1 MQGAV
6 GAVNGVFQDTSKF
19 CGVFSEDGEDLRDVF
34 YDNCMQEF
42 FYKDKDGRIVSIGRL
57 DHPANGHHLGPNV
70 LPPAR
75 RDNIYKFAKGTYGRV
90 YTDMGMLLFEP
101 GNKKGQYLLTL
112 NAYDGSLKLTVGGFC
127 PELCVMP

>member
-1 MQGAV
+1 MPGEVGAV
-6 GAVNGVFQDTSKF
+6 GTAFKDTSKF
-19 CGVFSEDGEDLRDVF
+19 CGVFSTNGKDLCDVF
-34 YDNCMQEF
+34 YDSGMREY
-42 FYKDKDGRIVSIGRL
+42 FYKDVNGKTVSIGRL
-57 DHPANGHHLGPNV
+57 DHPANGRHLGPNV

-101 GNKKGQYLLTL
+101 GDKKGQYLMTL

-127 PELCVMP
+127 PELCVIP